1 MATPCI
7 SGTAGSAFA
16 DILWARQIQEL
27 LCTSYPID
35 LETIDV
41 RGIAPPTTKKARK
54 HRMKVRELIREL
66 QKLDPESRVF
76 VQEYNGAKN
85 YLRLVRVVE
94 DFVTDETSNLSPID
108 ARAIRGASM
117 VRISAFEDLS

>member
-1 MATPCI
+1 
-7 SGTAGSAFA
+7 
-16 DILWARQIQEL
+16 
-27 LCTSYPID
+27 
-35 LETIDV
+35 
-41 RGIAPPTTKKARK
+41 
-54 HRMKVRELIREL
+54 MKVRELIREL